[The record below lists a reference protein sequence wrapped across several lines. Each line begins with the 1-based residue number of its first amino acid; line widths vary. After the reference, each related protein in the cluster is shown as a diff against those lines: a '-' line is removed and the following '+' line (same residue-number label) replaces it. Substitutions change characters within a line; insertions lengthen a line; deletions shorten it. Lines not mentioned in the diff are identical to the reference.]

1 MSGEF
6 HDIRSMCLTK
16 WFANGLKEFDVMTMA
31 GHSSFE
37 TTRRFYL
44 VICGDLLD
52 KTSKVIPS
60 MSIGSTI
67 LNSVL

>member
-1 MSGEF
+1 
-6 HDIRSMCLTK
+6 MCLTK